1 MTPQTEPL
9 ESNLV
14 IIGGGGAGLSAALTA
29 AENGLTGI
37 VVLEKR
43 GGLGGDTARATGLF
57 ACESPTQNREK
68 IIADKDD
75 LFKKAM
81 SWAHWSKVDPGI
93 IRAFL
98 NKSGETIRWLESLG
112 IEFHVIAFY
121 PNQEPRVE
129 HVAKGKGAEIT
140 QVLAQRCR
148 ESGVQLML
156 HCSGTKLL
164 FGDNHAVSGV
174 SALQGDDLFEIRT
187 RSVIISTGGFGGN
200 KELLKKYCPFYYEGL
215 PVRGLALMGDGLYL
229 ANQAGAAIEDH
240 VTMLKEGPR
249 VDLNTWPLGGLER
262 EPVTVWIN
270 KHGKRFADEAIGLHP
285 FEAVNAIL
293 RQPDKVCYS
302 LLDNKT
308 RQRMEEKISGLGKAL
323 QVEADNDRVK
333 ISNSWEE
340 IAGWIGAD
348 AEVLKTTVDEYN
360 AFCQRGHDELFAK
373 DRRFLWGLKEAPYY
387 AIRGLP
393 HLLDTIGGIKIN
405 ANMEVLNNQND
416 PILGIF
422 AAGVIT
428 SGWESESYCS
438 DLSGSAFGFAIFSGR
453 MAGENAARF
462 ILGEPGRE

>member
-1 MTPQTEPL
+1 LTLQTKQL

-43 GGLGGDTARATGLF
+43 GGLGGNTARATGLF

-81 SWAHWSKVDPGI
+81 NWAHWSRVDPRI

-98 NKSGETIRWLESLG
+98 NKCGDTIRWLESKG

-140 QVLAQRCR
+140 QVLAQRCE

-156 HCSGTKLL
+156 HCSGTNLL
-164 FGDNHAVSGV
+164 FGDSHVVSGV
-174 SALQGDDLFEIRT
+174 SALHDDDLFEIKT

-215 PVRGLALMGDGLYL
+215 PVRGLPLMGDGLHL
-229 ANQAGAAIEDH
+229 AYQAGAAIEDQ

-262 EPVTVWIN
+262 DPVTLWIN
-270 KHGKRFADEAIGLHP
+270 KRGKRFTDEAMGLHP
-285 FEAVNAIL
+285 FEAVNAVL

-308 RQRMEEKISGLGKAL
+308 RQTMEERNPGLGKAL
-323 QVEADNDRVK
+323 QLQADNNRVK
-333 ISNSWEE
+333 ISGSWDE

-348 AEVLKTTVDEYN
+348 PQILKTTVEEYN
-360 AFCQRGHDELFAK
+360 AFCQCGYDQLFDK
-373 DRRFLWGLKEAPYY
+373 ERRFLWALNEGPYY

-405 ANMEVLNNQND
+405 ANMEVLNYEND
-416 PILGIF
+416 PISGIF

-428 SGWESESYCS
+428 SGWESETYCS
-438 DLSGSAFGFAIFSGR
+438 DLSGSAFGYAISSGR
-453 MAGENAARF
+453 IAGENAAKF
-462 ILGEPGRE
+462 ILGEAPRR